1 MKCCIFLYKTFVR
14 EYSIWFVGDGGAV
27 LVNGNTYLPAYG
39 GSNGYTNQNGGS
51 NGYAN
56 QNGASNGY
64 TNQNGGSN
72 NYTNQNGG
80 SNGYTNQNGISNGY
94 INPDVIPIQ
103 SQLSAR
109 PPSLEESVEKG
120 GFLGVYFFLNIL
132 MKDDSVLLN
141 QLSSGLN
148 LKVF

>member
-27 LVNGNTYLPAYG
+27 LVNGNTYLQA
-39 GSNGYTNQNGGS
+39 NGGS
-51 NGYAN
+51 NG
-56 QNGASNGY
+56 
-64 TNQNGGSN
+64 
-72 NYTNQNGG
+72 YTNQNGG

-132 MKDDSVLLN
+132 MKADSVLIWAKPKSILKL
-141 QLSSGLN
+141 LSL
-148 LKVF
+148 

>member
-39 GSNGYTNQNGGS
+39 GSNGYINQNGGS

-64 TNQNGGSN
+64 TNQNGA
-72 NYTNQNGG
+72 

-103 SQLSAR
+103 SQLPAR

-132 MKDDSVLLN
+132 MKADSVLIWAKPKSILKL
-141 QLSSGLN
+141 LSL
-148 LKVF
+148 